1 MMHRLADSFEA
12 LSRDR
17 IGGLVGVEEDR
28 ELRAQTGEKN
38 ERAQPLTAYAQ
49 ALAFQVGGSIPCG
62 SCAESQSLWLPW

>member
-28 ELRAQTGEKN
+28 ELRAQTGEKMSGLN
-38 ERAQPLTAYAQ
+38 RYRARTGL
-49 ALAFQVGGSIPCG
+49 SIPG
-62 SCAESQSLWLPW
+62 WWEHTLR